1 MVKIIRFFTTFLVV
15 AFGYTLSAQDIH
27 FSQYLNAPMNLGPGM
42 TGIFGGDTR
51 FTANYRNQWRQVPV
65 PYTTFSGVVENKF
78 YLRKQRYDRYL
89 TGGLILNHDRQG
101 DLRLTS
107 MQIGI
112 PVSYTLPLASKANP
126 VAHNFLTVGVVPMF
140 GQRSFG
146 TNKFTFDAQ
155 YVDCMFDPTAAINES
170 QFLEKNS
177 ISYFDFSGGIN
188 YRWQA
193 KVYRSKIDVGA
204 GWHHIN
210 RPNHDFW
217 LGSDQVRLERRLALY
232 TSMLFQVRPNVDL
245 VGQALWQ
252 KQGAYRQVAFGGG
265 ARFHLNQQPYHEFAL
280 QVGANFRQTY
290 NDAIIPHVEAHYRTW
305 TIGLSY
311 DINLLSID
319 GASAPITS
327 DIRRGGPEVAVI
339 YRLYKVK
346 PLSKFKSCPII

>member
-1 MVKIIRFFTTFLVV
+1 MVNIIRFLTTFAVV
-15 AFGYTLSAQDIH
+15 AASFAVSAQDIH
-27 FSQYLNAPMNLGPGM
+27 FSQYLNSPMNLGPGM

-51 FTANYRNQWRQVPV
+51 FTANYRNQFYRVPV

-78 YLRKQRYDRYL
+78 YLQKQRYDRYL

-107 MQIGI
+107 LQIGI
-112 PVSYTLPLASKANP
+112 PVSYTIPLMNRANP
-126 VAHNFLTVGVVPMF
+126 VAHNFITVGVVPMF

-155 YVDCMFDPTAAINES
+155 YVDCMFDPGAAINES
-170 QFLEKNS
+170 QFLESNS
-177 ISYFDFSGGIN
+177 LNYFDVSGGVN

-193 KVYRSKIDVGA
+193 RAYRSKIDLGA

-210 RPNHDFW
+210 RPKHDFW
-217 LGSDQVRLERRLALY
+217 QGDDQVRLQRRLAVY
-232 TSMLFQVRPNVDL
+232 TSLLFQVGSKVDL
-245 VGQALWQ
+245 VGQGLWQ
-252 KQGAYRQVAFGGG
+252 KQGEYRQVAFGGG
-265 ARFHLNQQPYHEFAL
+265 ARIHLNQQPYHEFAL
-280 QVGANFRQTY
+280 QIGANYRKTY
-290 NDAIIPHVEAHYRTW
+290 NSAIIPHIEGHFRTW
-305 TIGLSY
+305 TVGLSY
-311 DINLLSID
+311 DINLLNIN
-319 GASAPITS
+319 GASSPITS